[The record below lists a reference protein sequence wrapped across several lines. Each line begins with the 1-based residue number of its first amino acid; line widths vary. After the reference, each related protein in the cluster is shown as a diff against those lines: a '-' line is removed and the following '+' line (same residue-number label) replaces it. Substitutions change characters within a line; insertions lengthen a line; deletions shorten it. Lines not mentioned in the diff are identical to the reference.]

1 MGSYVKIFDEL
12 TRTKDI
18 TYTFTGRDRTFLI
31 YAFCKG
37 DVNFLTILDEINIL
51 ALKYGL
57 NEFCRKRSCHSKD
70 ADQYK
75 AVFVFRVIDIENEMS
90 NSAEFQLCYDF
101 WFEFDFLGS
110 MTWDIRNG
118 QITITFYYN
127 NENVDVEIM
136 P

>member
-18 TYTFTGRDRTFLI
+18 TYTFTWRDRTFLI
-31 YAFCKG
+31 YAFCKE
-37 DVNFLTILDEINIL
+37 DVDFLTILDELNIL

-57 NEFCRKRSCHSKD
+57 NEFWGKRSCHSKD

-90 NSAEFQLCYDF
+90 NSAKFQLCYDF

-110 MTWDIRNG
+110 MLKSCHRG
-118 QITITFYYN
+118 
-127 NENVDVEIM
+127 
-136 P
+136 